1 MGRRWPLYD
10 SSVLIAR
17 MTSVLER
24 KPSSKDF
31 PLLKNRMLSTL
42 GIDCWMRATASSE
55 EMSCPVIS
63 TTIPKAEWVLGR
75 TGEIRLLG
83 AYDCL
88 IGGRKGPCPWPGAW
102 EPELGPWSLAQ
113 VQAASA

>member
-1 MGRRWPLYD
+1 
-10 SSVLIAR
+10 

-55 EMSCPVIS
+55 EMSCPVMY

-83 AYDCL
+83 AYACL
-88 IGGRKGPCPWPGAW
+88 IGGRKGPRPRPGARV
-102 EPELGPWSLAQ
+102 PELGPCSPARVLA
-113 VQAASA
+113 APA